1 MKITKRTIDKYIID
15 SLFSFE
21 GYTDNEQTALR
32 KAIAD
37 CKAGGENYT
46 MSAYVKRIF
55 DTMEN

>member
-37 CKAGGENYT
+37 CKARGENYT